1 LFESLSYFIKFMS
14 TDDEI
19 HYIKMM
25 NKFLSETGSLTIS
38 YNQFLEKNHLYSSVE
53 KYKSQLTEP

>member
-1 LFESLSYFIKFMS
+1 MS